1 MLRQSFDDNDRPPQ
15 RKDVIKFLEAI
26 RHEFMEAVKKGD
38 QDVDAVINSLG
49 QRIFRGGLLTIQMSA
64 ITYKGFVTAGMTLAA
79 GVNHALNFFGPYK
92 WIFAASIYT
101 AQTGINYRK
110 YKKGEITKK
119 EFKRRAELGAV
130 TVIGGLAGATAG
142 SGAGFLIGAPLGP
155 VGAILGIII
164 GGIAGGIGGR
174 QASLKIFASIEKKMN
189 RTDALKTVKLDLS
202 QYKTSKFIDGLDE
215 PDDSRMTARQL
226 EEEEAFGNINTPSR
240 QVILSQF
247 EDVIVDEDP
256 FAHIEMC

>member
-1 MLRQSFDDNDRPPQ
+1 MD
-15 RKDVIKFLEAI
+15 
-26 RHEFMEAVKKGD
+26 AVAKGD
-38 QDVDAVINSLG
+38 QDVDKVINSLG

-64 ITYKGFVTAGMTLAA
+64 ITYKGFMTAGMALGA
-79 GVNHALNFFGPYK
+79 GVDHALNFFGPYK

-110 YKKGEITKK
+110 YKKGLITKK

-130 TVIGGLAGATAG
+130 TVIGGLTGATAG
-142 SGAGFLIGAPLGP
+142 SAIGFAIGSVAGPIGQ
-155 VGAILGIII
+155 IIGIII

-174 QASLKIFASIEKKMN
+174 QVSLKLFASIEKKMN
-189 RTDALKTVKLDLS
+189 RKEVLKTVKLDLKD
-202 QYKTSKFIDGLDE
+202 YKTSKFIDGLDD
-215 PDDSRMTARQL
+215 PDGLSRMTARQI
-226 EEEEAFGNINTPSR
+226 EEEIAFSSINTPSR

-256 FAHIEMC
+256 FAHIEMCES